1 MSCIFCNTEDLQI
14 QIEND
19 LAYAIFDKFP
29 VNEGHMLIIP
39 KRHYKNFFDA
49 SKEEILA
56 IYDLIHECETLL
68 TKKYNPD
75 GFNIGINVN
84 EEAGQTIMHL
94 HVHLIPRYSG
104 DVEDPRGGIRNLKPQ
119 LVPYKG

>member
-1 MSCIFCNTEDLQI
+1 MSCIFCDIDNLN
-14 QIEND
+14 IELENE
-19 LAYAIFDKFP
+19 LAYVIFDKFP
-29 VNEGHMLIIP
+29 VNKGHMLIIP

-56 IYDLIHECETLL
+56 IHDLIHKCKDLL

-75 GFNIGINVN
+75 GYNIGINVN

-104 DVEDPRGGIRNLKPQ
+104 DIEDPRGGIRNLKPQ